1 MTNRPNPAM
10 DSIQTAPEQISR
22 LMEGLRHG
30 SKDAAGQ
37 LVAIFYPEL
46 RRMARACMKREPTP
60 HTWQPT
66 VLVNELFLKLVKIK
80 ALNPGHGGRTD
91 REMFLGLAA
100 HIMKRMLIDHARPL
114 KRRVEQVDLCEGMN
128 LETLQAGSLTDLDD
142 LLVRLSG
149 IDPQLRMIVELRV
162 FEDLSIREIAD
173 QLGCAPRTV
182 DRRWFFARNWL
193 QQQFAGDMPEAL

>member
-1 MTNRPNPAM
+1 MTYRQNPAIN
-10 DSIQTAPEQISR
+10 SIQTAPGQISR
-22 LMEGLRHG
+22 LMDGLRHG
-30 SKDAAGQ
+30 SKAAAGQ

-46 RRMARACMKREPTP
+46 RRIARACMKGERTP

-66 VLVNELFLKLVKIK
+66 VLVNELFLELVKIK
-80 ALNPGHGGRTD
+80 ALKPGYGGRTD
-91 REMFLGLAA
+91 REIFLGLAA

-114 KRRVEQVDLCEGMN
+114 KRRVEQVDLCEGLN
-128 LETLQAGSLTDLDD
+128 LEALESGSLTDLDD
-142 LLVRLSG
+142 LLVRLSS

-162 FEDLSIREIAD
+162 FEGLSIRGIAD

-193 QQQFAGDMPEAL
+193 QQQFATDMPEAL